1 MSLQEIRHSVSKT
14 EEHIL
19 SPYSWHFTIEQ
30 LLTCSPSRHHCTHP
44 LSAGC
49 YGLHWAAV
57 PQYWSEH
64 IPSRNLQLAGEL
76 LWAKWHST
84 SESAGQAANIK
95 KQKTKNA
102 THYMSSRESLYSNKS
117 TWIYMQKLTLIWS
130 TIFRICGSKPM
141 SSILSASSSTR
152 YVHLRRLVFPASRKS
167 MSLPGVAMQI
177 STPLK

>member
-84 SESAGQAANIK
+84 SESAGQAANK
-95 KQKTKNA
+95 KKKKKKLQRITCLAGNHFIP
-102 THYMSSRESLYSNKS
+102 TSLLGYICRNLLWFGQRFSESVAQSPCPAFCQPHQAQG
-117 TWIYMQKLTLIWS
+117 TCIYGGWS
-130 TIFRICGSKPM
+130 FLPPGSQWVCLEWQCRSP
-141 SSILSASSSTR
+141 
-152 YVHLRRLVFPASRKS
+152 HL
-167 MSLPGVAMQI
+167 
-177 STPLK
+177 